1 MSHATTINNYAI
13 HLYCLALWLR
23 RLGAGLE
30 DRTEGSTTWRSVF
43 CLLAPR
49 LLDWSTELVA
59 EDAGPDRAD
68 VEAIAGRMARG
79 DFHGAHARGRLKPA
93 RRPRYRRRATGAA
106 APPRPEK
113 SDLVATTLS
122 IQAERITIITQ
133 ISFCHTLFATCAG
146 GRSNWLGTVNRLA
159 TCSSYSLIDSCV
171 HWELYHYHPR
181 CINHFLVK
189 IFVISHF
196 LVLMYFLYHPK

>member
-1 MSHATTINNYAI
+1 MTKVYDAVHWETQESREICKMTHATTINNCSI
-13 HLYCLALWLR
+13 HLYNLALWLR

-49 LLDWSTELVA
+49 LCGGAEVA
-59 EDAGPDRAD
+59 AVGAGPRRAD
-68 VEAIAGRMARG
+68 VEAVAGRIARG

-93 RRPRYRRRATGAA
+93 RRPRYRRRLATGAA

-133 ISFCHTLFATCAG
+133 ISFCHTLFATSSG
-146 GRSNWLGTVNRLA
+146 GRSN
-159 TCSSYSLIDSCV
+159 
-171 HWELYHYHPR
+171 
-181 CINHFLVK
+181 
-189 IFVISHF
+189 
-196 LVLMYFLYHPK
+196 

>member
-1 MSHATTINNYAI
+1 MKFVKWRTQCTINNCCI
-13 HLYCLALWLR
+13 HLYSLALWLR

-49 LLDWSTELVA
+49 LCWDAVVA
-59 EDAGPDRAD
+59 AGVGPRRAD
-68 VEAIAGRMARG
+68 VEAVAGRIARG

-93 RRPRYRRRATGAA
+93 RRPRYRCRGTSAA
-106 APPRPEK
+106 APLRPEK

-146 GRSNWLGTVNRLA
+146 GRSNWLGTVKCLA
-159 TCSSYSLIDSCV
+159 IHSC
-171 HWELYHYHPR
+171 Y
-181 CINHFLVK
+181 
-189 IFVISHF
+189 
-196 LVLMYFLYHPK
+196 